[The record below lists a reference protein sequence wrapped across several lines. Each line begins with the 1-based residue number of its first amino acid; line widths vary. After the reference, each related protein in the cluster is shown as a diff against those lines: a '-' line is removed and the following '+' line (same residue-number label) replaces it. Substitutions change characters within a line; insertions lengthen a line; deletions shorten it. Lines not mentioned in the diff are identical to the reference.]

1 MKWLII
7 GLNISK
13 NTNMVTIPVSI
24 GELIDKLSILQVK
37 KNKITDENKLS
48 YINKEFELLYN
59 LSFVY
64 LDSPQI
70 MDCYHNLVSTNT
82 KLWDLEDTIRRLEDE
97 SDFNSPFI
105 ECARKIYKT
114 NDERFKIKDVINKIT
129 DSEIQE
135 QKSYQNKSE
144 NSTSNFEDKWIY
156 ESPDGGKTIFRRPFG
171 SSHDKREKVTNE

>member
-1 MKWLII
+1 
-7 GLNISK
+7 
-13 NTNMVTIPVSI
+13 MVTIPVSI

-59 LSFVY
+59 LSYVH
-64 LDSPQI
+64 LDNNQI

-82 KLWDLEDTIRRLEDE
+82 TLWDLEDTIRKLEDK
-97 SDFNSPFI
+97 SDFNLPFI
-105 ECARKIYKT
+105 ECSRKIYKT
-114 NDERFKIKDVINKIT
+114 NDERFKIKDMVNKIT

-135 QKSYQNKSE
+135 QKSYQNYSE
-144 NSTSNFEDKWIY
+144 NPTSNFEDKWIY